1 MKDKSV
7 LRVKK
12 PINETMVAMGS
23 SHTLFIDEEFY
34 LRKFGEDINDSSL
47 KAFPVEIVC
56 LRIDWIINTQQGL
69 KFLQAI
75 NQSDRLDFYEIRTLK
90 VIIEYLYKRSK
101 TLMLV
106 FLLPLYIV
114 QLCLFVLSIFYTNM
128 AENAELSEDDDAI
141 AEYYKKS
148 RISVVFN
155 QIMTVIMLVIMACVY
170 RYTGKKYIYRVF
182 TWFDITFYTLNTI
195 ANF

>member
-1 MKDKSV
+1 
-7 LRVKK
+7 
-12 PINETMVAMGS
+12 
-23 SHTLFIDEEFY
+23 
-34 LRKFGEDINDSSL
+34 
-47 KAFPVEIVC
+47 
-56 LRIDWIINTQQGL
+56 
-69 KFLQAI
+69 
-75 NQSDRLDFYEIRTLK
+75 
-90 VIIEYLYKRSK
+90 
-101 TLMLV
+101 MLV

-141 AEYYKKS
+141 AEYFKKS

-195 ANF
+195 ANFQILTKTHDDAIATQRILHAFACLFFLGSAFYYMKLVDDIAPLIDIIIRIFGDIKWFMFVYICVLCAFSFAFYLLGANQIQFDEIPEDLMSKVKS